1 MEMSGVKEDIKASKG
16 SLKLDSGNAESRNP
30 GMVKGLIC
38 RASGRQ
44 ANRALANPPLEIK
57 QDLGNENG

>member
-1 MEMSGVKEDIKASKG
+1 M
-16 SLKLDSGNAESRNP
+16 DSGNAESRNP